1 MESIFNGI
9 ENQKIYQK
17 IVQQIRQ
24 LIENGQLKPGDRLPA
39 ERELAQLLGCS
50 RASLREAFRVLES
63 EGVLISKHG
72 EGRFVQDIHPLVM
85 SYRFDQVDLLKQSAI
100 LSFLE
105 AREALEPKIAELAA
119 VRAREE
125 HILRLQQVIDNMK
138 VALKDKENE
147 VSQDSAFHLAMAEA
161 SQNFVFVTIMRTNLT
176 TIRQIR
182 QATLIQ
188 VTRYEQSIAEHQAI
202 LEAIKKRDGRLAAE
216 MALRHIQNLKA
227 STMAALKDNNTK
239 EEGTP

>member
-1 MESIFNGI
+1 MDSIFTGI

-24 LIENGQLKPGDRLPA
+24 LIESGQLKPGDKLPS

-63 EGVLISKHG
+63 EGVLVSRHG
-72 EGRFVQDIHPLVM
+72 EGRFVQEIHPLVM
-85 SYRFDQVDLLKQSAI
+85 SYRFDRVDLLKRSAI

-119 VRAREE
+119 TRAKEE
-125 HILRLQQVIDNMK
+125 HIVRLQRAIEHMK
-138 VALKDKENE
+138 VELKDRQKE

-161 SQNFVFVTIMRTNLT
+161 SQNFVFVTMMRTNLAI
-176 TIRQIR
+176 IRQVR
-182 QATLIQ
+182 EATL
-188 VTRYEQSIAEHQAI
+188 VRVERYEKSIAEHQDI
-202 LEAIKKRDGRLAAE
+202 LEAIKLRDGRLAAE
-216 MALRHIQNLKA
+216 MALRHILNLKEA
-227 STMAALKDNNTK
+227 TMAAIQADSKGGNT
-239 EEGTP
+239 